1 MAFGLR
7 WAGTGVFLATEIRVQ
22 FHEWLAIVTGTLTP
36 GALLIFVAILA
47 PDLIAV
53 TLIGSLVYSM
63 FLIGQRVL
71 NEAAYIRIDHK
82 LNELYHASP
91 LSPEAY
97 FVGIAG
103 GMLVAYLPPSLVV
116 LAILEILPPL
126 SLVAWLVLA
135 ACLLAVWAV
144 SSTIGYVVSTL
155 FKDMETIWPY
165 SALLTNLFGIVPP
178 VFYPIRFVPIE
189 WRSVVL
195 LLPPG
200 GAARLGNSATGLE
213 TANRKRARPRA
224 TALAVEAVA
233 MLLFGIYWGR
243 RMARERWPWR

>member
-7 WAGTGVFLATEIRVQ
+7 WGGTGVFLATEIRVQ

-36 GALLIFVAILA
+36 GALLIFVAVLA
-47 PDLIAV
+47 PQLIAV

-103 GMLVAYLPPSLVV
+103 GMLVAYLPPSLFV
-116 LAILEILPPL
+116 LAILEVLHPL
-126 SLVAWLVLA
+126 TLVAWLVLA

-155 FKDMETIWPY
+155 FKDMKTIWPY
-165 SALLTNLFGIVPP
+165 SALLTNLFGILPP
-178 VFYPIRFVPIE
+178 VFYPFSRVPTE
-189 WRSVVL
+189 WRSLVLVV
-195 LLPPG
+195 PTS
-200 GAARLGNSATGLE
+200 AAAVLIDAAAGLE
-213 TANRKRARPRA
+213 EVTATQGVLAAVALTVEA
-224 TALAVEAVA
+224 TALFA
-233 MLLFGIYWGR
+233 FGIYWAR
-243 RMARERWPWR
+243 RTARER

>member
-7 WAGTGVFLATEIRVQ
+7 WSGTGVFLATEIRVQ

-36 GALLIFVAILA
+36 GALLIFVAVLA

-103 GMLVAYLPPSLVV
+103 GMLVAYLPPSLFV
-116 LAILEILPPL
+116 LGILEILHPL
-126 SLVAWLVLA
+126 NLGGWLVLA

-155 FKDMETIWPY
+155 FKDMKTIWPY

-178 VFYPIRFVPIE
+178 VFYPIRFIPIE

-195 LLPPG
+195 ILPTS
-200 GAARLGNSATGLE
+200 GAAVLVNSAAGLE
-213 TANRKRARPRA
+213 AITGSEAILAA
-224 TALAVEAVA
+224 TVLAVEAGA
-233 MLLFGIYWGR
+233 MFAFGIYWAR
-243 RMARERWPWR
+243 RMARER